1 MGARNGEHGYGYVT
15 IALHW
20 LTVLLVVAQFTVGYV
35 MASNDDLD
43 VFPIHRALGVSI
55 LVVAVARVLWR
66 VRAPLPPWADS
77 LSAGERRVAHWTERI
92 LLALLFVIP
101 ATGLIL
107 AGSGDDDLLPLHV
120 AAHLAFFVTLA
131 VHLGLVL
138 GRGLRGRPVLLDRML
153 RSR

>member
-1 MGARNGEHGYGYVT
+1 MGARNGEHGYGFVT
-15 IALHW
+15 IVLHW
-20 LTVLLVVAQFTVGYV
+20 VTVLLVLAQFVVGYV
-35 MASNDDLD
+35 MATNDDLD
-43 VFPIHRALGVSI
+43 VFPIHQALGASI
-55 LVVAVARVLWR
+55 LVIAIARVVWR
-66 VRAPLPPWADS
+66 VRTPLPPWADS

-101 ATGLIL
+101 LTGLVL
-107 AGSGDDDLLPLHV
+107 ARTGDDDLLPLHV
-120 AAHLAFFVTLA
+120 AAHIAFFVTLA

>member
-20 LTVLLVVAQFTVGYV
+20 FTVLLVLAQFVVGYV

-43 VFPIHRALGVSI
+43 IFPLHQALGASI
-55 LVVAVARVLWR
+55 LVIAIGRVAWR
-66 VRAPLPPWADS
+66 VSTPLPPWADS
-77 LSAGERRVAHWTERI
+77 LSSGERKVAHWTERI

-120 AAHLAFFVTLA
+120 AAHVAFFVTLA

-138 GRGLRGRPVLLDRML
+138 GRGLRGRPVLLERML

>member
-1 MGARNGEHGYGYVT
+1 MGARNGELGYGYVT

-20 LTVLLVVAQFTVGYV
+20 FTVFLVVAQFVVGYV
-35 MASNDDLD
+35 MAANDDLD
-43 VFPIHRALGVSI
+43 VFPIHQALGASI
-55 LVVAVARVLWR
+55 LVVAITRVVWR
-66 VRAPLPPWADS
+66 VRTPLPPWADS
-77 LSAGERRVAHWTERI
+77 LSSREKRVAHWTERI

-101 ATGLIL
+101 ATGLVL
-107 AGSGDDDLLPLHV
+107 AGSGDDDLLLLHV
-120 AAHLAFFVTLA
+120 AAHVAFFVTLA